1 MPHNDPGPQSPE
13 YLHSEIPGTWNVAT
27 EIGELASRNPA
38 VRGLILS
45 AIRQELERDSV
56 VGLRI
61 HRDMTRGTS
70 QSDASGS
77 RLSRDLVLAMVVWR
91 QTPIFAH
98 PAEKRTNTV
107 ESPVSVDRIGS
118 ITAESMRVAANGGN
132 ALVTALLIS
141 MSPPFCR
148 APSTKYYSSQG
159 LCLPGLHVSQHL
171 GA

>member
-1 MPHNDPGPQSPE
+1 MQ
-13 YLHSEIPGTWNVAT
+13 A
-27 EIGELASRNPA
+27 LALRRGLTLSA
-38 VRGLILS
+38 LVRGLILS

-98 PAEKRTNTV
+98 PAEKRTIQL
-107 ESPVSVDRIGS
+107 SHRL
-118 ITAESMRVAANGGN
+118 A
-132 ALVTALLIS
+132 
-141 MSPPFCR
+141 
-148 APSTKYYSSQG
+148 
-159 LCLPGLHVSQHL
+159 
-171 GA
+171 